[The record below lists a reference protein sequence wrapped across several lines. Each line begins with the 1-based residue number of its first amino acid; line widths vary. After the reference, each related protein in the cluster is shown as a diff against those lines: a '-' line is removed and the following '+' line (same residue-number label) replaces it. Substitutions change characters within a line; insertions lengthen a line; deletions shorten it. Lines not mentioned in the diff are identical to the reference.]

1 MNNSLFRPHFA
12 LSDFP
17 AIPVAFPQIDD
28 MGDDMESARPPP
40 MRSTD
45 RPEISRPREL
55 RRSVG
60 TWLGAAGLS
69 SKQVGA
75 LLGHKSDITSKVHIQ
90 LAQDAETKAAAVATQ
105 AELIKKFGGSVV
117 SIADARTK
125 QVKRKRKRAVA

>member
-1 MNNSLFRPHFA
+1 MTWVMTWNRPA
-12 LSDFP
+12 
-17 AIPVAFPQIDD
+17 
-28 MGDDMESARPPP
+28 PP

-55 RRSVG
+55 RRRVG

-90 LAQDAETKAAAVATQ
+90 RAQDAETKAAAVATQ
-105 AELIKKFGGSVV
+105 AELIKKFGGNLV

-125 QVKRKRKRAVA
+125 QAKRKRKRAVA